1 MRSILGGCRGR
12 GTGGV
17 SGTWWSI
24 GTVGARG
31 LPLTRRTAFAGLST
45 HAGRGVLLAVCAGA
59 RLAFFRCRVS
69 DAGVLG
75 EGFVP
80 GGEFR
85 VGWSPG
91 LRGEAEIQV
100 A

>member
-1 MRSILGGCRGR
+1 MRSILGGCLGR
-12 GTGGV
+12 GASGALGGV
-17 SGTWWSI
+17 SGTRWSI

-31 LPLTRRTAFAGLST
+31 LPLTRLTSFAGLSP

-59 RLAFFRCRVS
+59 RLAFLWCRGG

-80 GGEFR
+80 DG
-85 VGWSPG
+85 
-91 LRGEAEIQV
+91 
-100 A
+100 